1 MGIKKLYLL
10 IDEELVK
17 KAGDHGIIIS
27 RFLENKLKEYFIF
40 IDEII
45 KKHNITEKDK
55 RPGRNLNPSPELDR
69 LG

>member
-45 KKHNITEKDK
+45 KKQMKSTTLEEITKHNQALI
-55 RPGRNLNPSPELDR
+55 NMN
-69 LG
+69 